1 MKECKILPSAVAT
14 WQSRNYPGVQYLRFT
29 VTLLFTLT
37 NARGLNN
44 PPSHPHPFFSL
55 AWIPLFGNTEI
66 CSVDCGTHGVC
77 MGGTCRCEEGWTGP
91 ACNQRACHP
100 RCAEHG
106 TCKDGKC
113 ECSQGWN
120 GEHCTIGRPARL
132 VVLYLVRFCL
142 RWNQTHLPDRLAIH
156 PRAPPQP
163 LPYFSLSAIYCERD
177 RILGCLVT

>member
-1 MKECKILPSAVAT
+1 M
-14 WQSRNYPGVQYLRFT
+14 
-29 VTLLFTLT
+29 LLGKAEMNLACGTCGLQWLCFFTLT

-55 AWIPLFGNTEI
+55 AWIPLSGNTEI

-132 VVLYLVRFCL
+132 LVLSVVRFCL
-142 RWNQTHLPDRLAIH
+142 RWNRTHLSNRLAIH
-156 PRAPPQP
+156 PQLHPNPYRTSLYPPSTVKESEF
-163 LPYFSLSAIYCERD
+163 LAVF
-177 RILGCLVT
+177 